1 MAAHCRS
8 TLARSRRRGLSILFV
23 VSTELFAPPVM
34 SADMET
40 SSDCG
45 DLLAIAH
52 WPPVRPMTLSTIRYP
67 WVLLPTWLA
76 ASGILLLMSWHG
88 SSKALQEWAWLDIVG
103 EGGTAL
109 LILCWLTWVARSR
122 PGGRVTALLL
132 LGLSFVFLA
141 MWSDTLDEFIRL
153 PDPVHWDR
161 WLESATMPVGL
172 LLLTAG
178 IYHWHQEQ
186 LAINIQMHKR
196 ERLFREHRY
205 FDALI
210 PLTGAGYLRRQLQR
224 ELKRANAV
232 GVSDFALV
240 VLDLNRFTAVNREH
254 GYAEGDRI
262 LQAVSQL
269 LLLNLRQQDLLC
281 RLAGDRF
288 VALLP
293 ATSAEV
299 ATQMAEELASAV
311 ASLAYRTQ
319 QGHLRLQ
326 LTATVMAVLPRAEE
340 SVEQLLT
347 RLGQSQLPAHAP
359 TSVAFA

>member
-1 MAAHCRS
+1 
-8 TLARSRRRGLSILFV
+8 
-23 VSTELFAPPVM
+23 
-34 SADMET
+34 
-40 SSDCG
+40 
-45 DLLAIAH
+45 
-52 WPPVRPMTLSTIRYP
+52 MTLSTVRYP
-67 WVLLPTWLA
+67 WLLLPTLLA
-76 ASGILLLMSWHG
+76 ASAILLLMSWHG
-88 SSKALQEWAWLDIVG
+88 SAKPVQDWAWLDIVG

-109 LILCWLTWVARSR
+109 LILCWLSWVARSR

-141 MWSDTLDEFIRL
+141 MWADTLDEFIRL
-153 PDPVHWDR
+153 PDPVQWDR

-186 LAINIQMHKR
+186 LAINVQMHKR

-224 ELKRANAV
+224 ELKRVDADGQPA
-232 GVSDFALV
+232 FALV
-240 VLDLNRFTAVNREH
+240 VLDLNQFTALNREH
-254 GYAEGDRI
+254 GYAEGDRV

-293 ATSAEV
+293 TTSA
-299 ATQMAEELASAV
+299 ATAAQIADELRIAV
-311 ASLAYRTQ
+311 AALAYRTQ
-319 QGHLRLQ
+319 PAHQRVQ
-326 LTATVMAVLPRAEE
+326 LSATAVAVMPRADET
-340 SVEQLLT
+340 VEQLLN
-347 RLGQSQLPAHAP
+347 RLGQSQLSANTAGA
-359 TSVAFA
+359 VAFA